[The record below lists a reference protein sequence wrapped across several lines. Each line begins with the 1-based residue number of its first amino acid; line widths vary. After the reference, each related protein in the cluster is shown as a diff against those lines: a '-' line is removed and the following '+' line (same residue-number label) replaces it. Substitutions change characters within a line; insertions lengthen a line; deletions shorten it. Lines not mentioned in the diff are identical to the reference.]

1 MKKWKLASL
10 LPGFLAINSSDVIAI
25 PDVKRI
31 EPALEGLVVAPLN
44 TSTPLYI
51 AGHRSHQS
59 HSSHSSHRSSSGSS
73 YRSYPSTPAA
83 PAPSPS
89 RQQPSRPQADPLG
102 RPSTP
107 SYTAPKSAAQG
118 SSKADFDKATLIMR
132 VQVGLRIFG
141 YYTDSID
148 GEMGPN
154 TRSAIKEYRKA
165 MGLATSEL
173 IDAQLLNSLGISA
186 Q

>member
-10 LPGFLAINSSDVIAI
+10 LPGFLAINSSDVAAV
-25 PDVKRI
+25 PDMKEVD
-31 EPALEGLVVAPLN
+31 PALEGLVVAPLN
-44 TSTPLYI
+44 ASTPLYI

-73 YRSYPSTPAA
+73 YRSYPSTPAT

-89 RQQPSRPQADPLG
+89 KPKADPLG

-107 SYTAPKSAAQG
+107 SYTAPAG
-118 SSKADFDKATLIMR
+118 TTRGTSKADFDKATLIMQ
-132 VQVGLRIFG
+132 VQVSLRIFG

-148 GEMGPN
+148 GLMGPN

-165 MGLATSEL
+165 KGLGTSEL